1 MAAMAPFRAFV
12 VNKTETSFEIGLKD
26 LTLDDLPMGEV
37 LIKVAYSGVNYKDGL
52 ATLPNGGVAR
62 KYPLVPGVD
71 LAGTV
76 VESQAGRF
84 RTGDEVIVT
93 SYNLGVAHHGGFSQ
107 YARVPA
113 AWVVPIPRGLN
124 TREAMILGTAGFTAA
139 LALHRL
145 EVNGLTPAGGPVLVT
160 GATGGVGS
168 MAVAM
173 LAQAGYMVTA
183 STGKESEHQYLRDL
197 GACEILSRAEVEAES
212 SRPLEKER
220 WAGSVDSVGGSTLAY
235 LVRTT
240 KTNGAIAAVG
250 LTGGNV
256 LNTSVYPFILRGVS
270 LLGID
275 SATCP
280 MALRLDLWERI
291 AEHLKPKNL
300 DGIVEREASLDEIP
314 EVTAQILKG
323 GVRGRILI
331 KL

>member
-1 MAAMAPFRAFV
+1 MATIAPFRAFV
-12 VNKTETSFEIGLKD
+12 VNKTESSFETGLKD
-26 LTLDDLPMGEV
+26 LTLDDLPTGEV

-52 ATLPNGGVAR
+52 ATLPNGAVAR

-76 VESQAGRF
+76 VESEDGRF
-84 RTGDEVIVT
+84 RAGDEVIVT

-113 AWVVPIPRGLN
+113 AWVVPMPRGLN
-124 TREAMILGTAGFTAA
+124 SREAMILGTAGFTAA

-145 EVNGLTPAGGPVLVT
+145 EVNGLTPESGPVLVT

-173 LAQAGYMVTA
+173 MAGAGYTVTA

-197 GACEILSRAEVEAES
+197 GASEILSRAEVGAES
-212 SRPLEKER
+212 NRPMEKER

-240 KTNGAIAAVG
+240 KTNGAIAAIG
-250 LTGGNV
+250 LTGGNA
-256 LNTSVYPFILRGVS
+256 LNTTVYPFILRGVS

-291 AEHLKPKNL
+291 AEKLKPKNI
-300 DGIVEREASLDEIP
+300 DSIVEREASLDEIP
-314 EVTAQILKG
+314 DVVAQILKG

-331 KL
+331 KP